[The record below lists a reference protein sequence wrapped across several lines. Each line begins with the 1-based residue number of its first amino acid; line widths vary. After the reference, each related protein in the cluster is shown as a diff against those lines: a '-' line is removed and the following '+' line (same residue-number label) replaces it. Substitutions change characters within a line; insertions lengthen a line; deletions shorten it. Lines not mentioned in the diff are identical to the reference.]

1 MTVREQVTFSATHP
15 LTVPEVFPFLSL
27 KAYTHVYKKLLPS
40 TQTHCF
46 GEWRCH
52 RLMTAAWLSQIYW
65 VLSGIPGWHV
75 IRDISSETKLYV
87 NTQDKA
93 LASG

>member
-1 MTVREQVTFSATHP
+1 MSGREQVTFSAAHP
-15 LTVPEVFPFLSL
+15 PAVPEVFPCLSL

-40 TQTHCF
+40 TQAHCS

-52 RLMTAAWLSQIYW
+52 RLVTAAWLSQIYG
-65 VLSGIPGWHV
+65 VLSGIPVWHV
-75 IRDISSETKLYV
+75 IRDVSSETKLYV